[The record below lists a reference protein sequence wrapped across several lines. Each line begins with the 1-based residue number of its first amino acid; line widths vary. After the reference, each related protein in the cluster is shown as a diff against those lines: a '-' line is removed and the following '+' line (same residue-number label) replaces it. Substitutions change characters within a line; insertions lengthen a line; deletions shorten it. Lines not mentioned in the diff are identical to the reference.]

1 MRVRRPCD
9 LVDFLAIVIAIFG
22 EAASLVIR
30 RGGNRD
36 VARTMFIEHPGH
48 RAALGSGRQVRRKRC
63 AENLFE
69 SEFFRRGRE
78 GDGARQGEDDEISES
93 HTVMLYTETAV
104 GYRPDG
110 CIRTDGRL
118 PTCVTEPRP

>member
-22 EAASLVIR
+22 EAASFVIR
-30 RGGNRD
+30 RGGNPD
-36 VARTMFIEHPGH
+36 VARPMLIEHPSN
-48 RAALGSGRQVRRKRC
+48 RAALRSGSQVRRKRC

-69 SEFFRRGRE
+69 SEFSRRRRE
-78 GDGARQGEDDEISES
+78 GDRARQGEDEEISGS

-104 GYRPDG
+104 GYRRDG
-110 CIRTDGRL
+110 CLRTDGG
-118 PTCVTEPRP
+118 